1 MMLMNQVGSI
11 LANTSSDDNWGL
23 IGLVFFLSGF
33 IFYGAMFLRYRN
45 ADKRFKHESQTRS
58 LTNNLKV
65 RDDLVK
71 SQKGL
76 SNSTMRGANNRQVS
90 GSLNTLSKITG
101 MAGGNVQQILDQVNR
116 FKPGG

>member
-1 MMLMNQVGSI
+1 MIILNLAGPV

-33 IFYGAMFLRYRN
+33 VFYAAIFLRYRN

-58 LTNNLKV
+58 EMKNLRV

-76 SNSTMRGANNRQVS
+76 SNSSMRGANNRQVT
-90 GSLNTLSKITG
+90 GSLNSLSKLTG
-101 MAGGNVQQILDQVNR
+101 MAGGDVQRLMDQVNR
-116 FKPGG
+116 FRPRG